1 MKIWQFVKKEAV
13 LSAALLAA
21 VISMFFVPPSLN
33 YIDYIDFRT
42 LALLLALM
50 LTVAGAKK
58 AGAFEILISS
68 CFSRAK
74 DRREIIL
81 MLVSFCFF
89 SSMLITNDVALIT
102 FVPPAIM
109 VFGAQLQTL
118 MITIVLMTVAA
129 NLGSML
135 TPVGNPQN
143 LFLFSRFEMSI
154 GEFFSITAPITAAS
168 ALILLIAIMMLKN
181 DAATIKCD
189 SGSID
194 TRKLLPWTILFMIC
208 LACVGRIIDYR
219 LMLVIVLA
227 AVFFVDRQLLKE
239 ADYSLLITFVA
250 FFIFVGNMQNM
261 PAVKKLLKDLVVGR
275 EFAASILLSQVISN
289 VPAAVMLSGFCDDGA
304 ALLAGVNIGGL
315 GTPIA
320 SMASLISY
328 KQFAAAKNADTGKY
342 MVLFLTVNITMLSL
356 LIIAHLLIN

>member
-1 MKIWQFVKKEAV
+1 MKVWQFIKKEAV
-13 LSAALLAA
+13 LSAASLAA
-21 VISMFFVPPSLN
+21 IISMFFVPPSLN
-33 YIDYIDFRT
+33 YIGYIDFRT

-58 AGAFEILISS
+58 AGVFELLISS
-68 CFSRAK
+68 CFSVAK
-74 DRREIIL
+74 GRRGIIL
-81 MLVSFCFF
+81 LLVSFCFF

-109 VFGAQLQTL
+109 IFGTQLQTL
-118 MITIVLMTVAA
+118 MITVILMTVAA

-143 LFLFSRFEMSI
+143 LFLFSYFNMSI
-154 GEFFSITAPITAAS
+154 GEFFAVTAPITAIS
-168 ALILLIAIMMLKN
+168 ALLLAAAVILLKKGEVEIAI
-181 DAATIKCD
+181 
-189 SGSID
+189 SGSVID
-194 TRKLLPWTILFMIC
+194 KRKLLPWGILFAIC
-208 LACVGRIIDYR
+208 LCCVGRMIDYR

-227 AVFFVDRQLLKE
+227 AVFVIDRPLLRE
-239 ADYSLLITFVA
+239 ADYNLLITFVA

-261 PAVKKLLKDLVVGR
+261 PAVKVLLQQLVTGR
-275 EFAASILLSQVISN
+275 EFISGVLLSQVISN
-289 VPAAVMLSGFCDDGA
+289 VPAAVMLSGFCEDSA

-328 KQFAAAKNADTGKY
+328 KQFAAVENSNTGRY
-342 MVLFLTVNITMLSL
+342 MLLFLAVNFAMLIL
-356 LIIAHLLIN
+356 MVAAYVVIR